1 MKMSK
6 NTSDSL
12 NTLAIILDGNNNE
25 KLLVFYKKDDIMS
38 IESISELNREYAN
51 LFILEDECSTD
62 MIIGGKM
69 IDMTKVER

>member
-12 NTLAIILDGNNNE
+12 NMLAIILDGNNNE

-38 IESISELNREYAN
+38 IESISELNMEYAN
-51 LFILEDECSTD
+51 WFIMEEECSTD
-62 MIIGGKM
+62 IIIGGKM
-69 IDMTKVER
+69 IDRTKVER

>member
-12 NTLAIILDGNNNE
+12 NMLAIILDGNNNE

-38 IESISELNREYAN
+38 IESISELNREYASW
-51 LFILEDECSTD
+51 FIMEEECSTD

-69 IDMTKVER
+69 IDRTKVER